1 MTAAVLD
8 RGLRL
13 RQRSLAAWALGS
25 ALFTAMVVA
34 IFPVVRDDPTFDEL
48 LAEYPEPVLA
58 LVGGDVGLTTGP
70 GFLSAEIYSLVLPVL
85 VAVIA
90 ATTAAS
96 ALAGED
102 ERGWLALVLAGPLD
116 RDRVVFECAATVAV
130 VAAGPVLASAA
141 VVAVADPIVDL
152 ELSATA
158 LVGVSVATWLFGL
171 AFGAV
176 ALVVGA
182 ITGRRSNAVAVGV
195 GALFASYG
203 FEIVGST
210 ADWGAWLQQLSP
222 FHHLLGSQPAVN
234 GLPWGATV
242 VTALAVVAAVE
253 LAARFFARRDLVG

>member
-13 RQRSLAAWALGS
+13 RQRSIAGWALGS
-25 ALFTAMVVA
+25 TLFTAMVVA
-34 IFPVVRDDPTFDEL
+34 VFPVVRDDPTFDEL

-58 LVGGDVGLTTGP
+58 LIGGDAGLTTGP

-96 ALAGED
+96 VLAGED

-116 RDRVVFECAATVAV
+116 RDRVVFECAATVAI
-130 VAAGPVLASAA
+130 VAAGPVVATA
-141 VVAVADPIVDL
+141 VVVTIAGPIVDL
-152 ELSATA
+152 NLPVAN
-158 LVGVSVATWLFGL
+158 LVAASIAAWLFGL
-171 AFGAV
+171 VFGAV

-182 ITGRRSNAVAVGV
+182 ITGRRATATAVGV
-195 GALFASYG
+195 GALFVAYG

-210 ADWGAWLQQLSP
+210 ADWGVWLQELSP
-222 FHHLLGSQPAVN
+222 LHHLLGTQPAVN
-234 GLPWGATV
+234 GLPSGAV
-242 VTALAVVAAVE
+242 VVSALAIIGAVE